1 MKKLALILVLVC
13 TFVTLFSI
21 APSALELPLR
31 VVINGTKLEFP
42 DAQPFIDANGRT
54 QTPARFIG
62 EALGANVTWDGV
74 QKKAVFESD
83 GNTLVLYIGKRE
95 YDVNDTK
102 KQMDT
107 EALLIDGRTFVPAR
121 YVAEALGATVEWDA
135 SIRTVYINTKDNPT
149 STPTP
154 TQGETV
160 KYYDGV
166 AFNDVTDVDA
176 YGRIT
181 VEKSKEFLLNFTKHL
196 KFVKENGKYYIV
208 CDYPE
213 KPEGYDWHLG
223 IKIFNKDGSY
233 ESYNHVTRVPGCQI
247 PKEGSFKKEAIGIS
261 NISNVDFFNISISL
275 NNPNSGNTGLLN
287 IVYTIGGGDKWCTF
301 VPESGL
307 YKNESY
313 TDTFDFNKM
322 FQWN

>member
-1 MKKLALILVLVC
+1 MKKLALLIVLVC

-21 APSALELPLR
+21 APSAVELPLR
-31 VVINGTKLEFP
+31 IVVNGSKLEFP

-62 EALGANVTWDGV
+62 EALGANVTWDGKE
-74 QKKAVFESD
+74 KKAVFSST
-83 GNTLVLYIGKRE
+83 GNTLVLYIDKE
-95 YDVNDTK
+95 DYDVNGVK
-102 KQMDT
+102 KKMDT
-107 EALLIDGRTFVPAR
+107 VALLLKDRTFVPAR

-135 SIRTVYINTKDNPT
+135 SIRTVYISTKA
-149 STPTP
+149 TPTP
-154 TQGETV
+154 TSNPQGGTV

-181 VEKSKEFLLNFTKHL
+181 VKKSKDFLLNFTDHL
-196 KFVKENGKYYIV
+196 SFINEDGKYYIV

-213 KPEGYDWHLG
+213 IPEGYEWNLL
-223 IKIFNKDGSY
+223 IYINFKDGSSDWY
-233 ESYNHVTRVPGCQI
+233 TPTTRLQECQI
-247 PKEGSFKKEAIGIS
+247 PREGSFKKEAVGIS
-261 NISNVDFFNISISL
+261 NINQIRSFSIGISL
-275 NNPNSGNTGLLN
+275 DHLKTDNTGLLD
-287 IVYTIGGGDKWCTF
+287 ILFYPDETKKWCEF

-313 TDTFDFNKM
+313 TNTFDFNKM
-322 FQWN
+322 FQWK

>member
-1 MKKLALILVLVC
+1 MKKLVLIVVLVC

-21 APSALELPLR
+21 APSAVELPLR

-42 DAQPFIDANGRT
+42 DAQPFIDSNGRT

-74 QKKAVFESD
+74 QKKAVFTSA
-83 GNTLVLYIGKRE
+83 GNTLVLYIGKKE
-95 YDVNDTK
+95 YDVNGTK

-121 YVAEALGATVEWDA
+121 YVAEALGATVLWDA
-135 SIRTVYINTKDNPT
+135 SVRTVYISTKVK
-149 STPTP
+149 PTP
-154 TQGETV
+154 SPTPAQGGTV

-223 IKIFNKDGSY
+223 IRIFNKDGSY
-233 ESYNHVTRVPGCQI
+233 ESYNHLTRIPGCQI

-261 NISNVDFFNISISL
+261 NVNNIDFFNISISL
-275 NNPNSGNTGLLN
+275 NHPKTGNTGLLN
-287 IVYTIGGGDKWCTF
+287 ILLVTDGSEKRCVF

-307 YKNESY
+307 YKNENFTNS
-313 TDTFDFNKM
+313 FDFNKM
-322 FQWN
+322 FQWK

>member
-21 APSALELPLR
+21 VPSAVELPLR

-233 ESYNHVTRVPGCQI
+233 ESYNHLTRVPGCQI

-261 NISNVDFFNISISL
+261 NISNVRSISISISL
-275 NNPNSGNTGLLN
+275 NHPQSGNTGLLD
-287 IVYTIGGGDKWCTF
+287 ILFYPDGSKKRCEF

>member
-21 APSALELPLR
+21 VPSAVELPLR

-196 KFVKENGKYYIV
+196 
-208 CDYPE
+208 
-213 KPEGYDWHLG
+213 
-223 IKIFNKDGSY
+223 
-233 ESYNHVTRVPGCQI
+233 
-247 PKEGSFKKEAIGIS
+247 
-261 NISNVDFFNISISL
+261 
-275 NNPNSGNTGLLN
+275 
-287 IVYTIGGGDKWCTF
+287 
-301 VPESGL
+301 
-307 YKNESY
+307 
-313 TDTFDFNKM
+313 
-322 FQWN
+322 

>member
-1 MKKLALILVLVC
+1 MKKLALIVVLVC

-21 APSALELPLR
+21 APSAVELPLR

-42 DAQPFIDANGRT
+42 DAQPFIDSNGRT

-74 QKKAVFESD
+74 QKKAVFTSA
-83 GNTLVLYIGKRE
+83 GNTLVLYIGKKE
-95 YDVNDTK
+95 YDVNGTK

-121 YVAEALGATVEWDA
+121 YVAEALGATVLWDA
-135 SIRTVYINTKDNPT
+135 SVRTVYISTKVK
-149 STPTP
+149 PTP
-154 TQGETV
+154 SPTPAQGGTV

-166 AFNDVTDVDA
+166 AFNNVTDVDA

-213 KPEGYDWHLG
+213 KPEGYEWTLG
-223 IKIFNKDGSY
+223 ITIYYMDGKHDT
-233 ESYNHVTRVPGCQI
+233 YNDITRITKNRI
-247 PKEGSFKKEAIGIS
+247 PSEGSFKKEAVGIS
-261 NISNVDFFNISISL
+261 NINNVEGFSISISL
-275 NNPNSGNTGLLN
+275 NHPKSGNTGLLD
-287 IVYTIGGGDKWCTF
+287 IVLLMDESKKRCEF

-313 TDTFDFNKM
+313 TNTFDFNKM
-322 FQWN
+322 FQWK